1 MKKSLLIF
9 IIPFVF
15 VACGEKN
22 SALRFFDKSENEI
35 NAIKN
40 TKKSDIV
47 LRNEVEIIFMAT
59 HLNKVDEK
67 IEDSEDIF
75 LVYTYF
81 TALEEQDYRKNGYEV
96 LLNGQTPKSVELLDK
111 DGKKYDEFML
121 KNSWGQYFLISFDN
135 KGEVSKLKLVLKPKT
150 TEAVLNFEK

>member
-1 MKKSLLIF
+1 MKKSPLIL

-15 VACGEKN
+15 VACGEKK
-22 SALRFFDKSENEI
+22 SALRFFDKRENEI

-67 IEDSEDIF
+67 IDDSEDIF
-75 LVYTYF
+75 LV
-81 TALEEQDYRKNGYEV
+81 
-96 LLNGQTPKSVELLDK
+96 
-111 DGKKYDEFML
+111 
-121 KNSWGQYFLISFDN
+121 
-135 KGEVSKLKLVLKPKT
+135 
-150 TEAVLNFEK
+150 